1 MSNIYSDDFCGACR
15 LTKRPLGRVLV
26 DGGFITPAN
35 LDRALEEQKD
45 SNEFLGVI
53 LVRMGLLSR
62 EDIKAAM
69 LVQRCLVSPEAA
81 VRSASGERHL
91 LGRLLLQAKRITPKK
106 LYLALQEQARSERK
120 LGEALLGLGYIT
132 RSELDSVLAFQQY
145 QSSRQ
150 IAGPIRLGEILV
162 ATGQVTRKQL
172 QDALE
177 RQRHCN
183 AKIGEVLVEAGDVLP
198 RQIARGLKLQN
209 KLITAALVAALSL
222 APWAKAYAAT
232 PRSTGGSNL
241 SVTASVEA
249 NSDLEVIYQ
258 LPEMVVTH
266 ADVLRGHVDV
276 SSASHLRVRNH
287 SDTGYML
294 VFDGLGG
301 PFREVMLNGMGRD
314 VHISSNRGWVVQPYA
329 GRGVYAFELS
339 YRFILSENAQPGTY
353 AWPLTISVS
362 PI

>member
-1 MSNIYSDDFCGACR
+1 MSNIYSDDFCMACR

-26 DGGFITPAN
+26 DGGFITPEN
-35 LDRALEEQKD
+35 LGRALEEQKE

-62 EDIKAAM
+62 DDIRAAI
-69 LVQRCLVSPEAA
+69 LVQRCLISPEAA
-81 VRSASGERHL
+81 VRSAAGERQL
-91 LGRLLLQAKRITPKK
+91 LGRLLLQARRITPKK
-106 LYLALQEQARSERK
+106 LYMALHEHAGSERK
-120 LGEALLGLGYIT
+120 LGEALLRLGYIT
-132 RSELDSVLAFQQY
+132 RSELDSVLAFQQH
-145 QSSRQ
+145 QSSQR

-162 ATGQVTRKQL
+162 ATGQITRKQL
-172 QDALE
+172 EDALE

-183 AKIGEVLVEAGDVLP
+183 AKIGEVLVESGDLQP
-198 RQIARGLKLQN
+198 RQIACGLKLQN
-209 KLITAALVAALSL
+209 KLITAALVAVLSL

-232 PRSTGGSNL
+232 PGSAGGQNL
-241 SVTASVEA
+241 SVTAAVEA

-258 LPEMVVTH
+258 SPEMVVTNM
-266 ADVLRGHVDV
+266 DVLRGHVD
-276 SSASHLRVRNH
+276 SPSASHLRVTNRG
-287 SDTGYML
+287 DTGYML